1 VLERFRIAVLL
12 YVLLFVGAAQ
22 YFMGRYATDWDAPLW
37 VDVYVVAGDAHP
49 ATRRYVD
56 ALRKEEFADVEEFL
70 ASEGRRYGLALAQ
83 PFELR
88 VVGEHRGAL
97 PQLAGDAGLL
107 GVVAWSLRMRWLA
120 ARLRWASEGPTGDIT
135 AFAVFH
141 QPAQGIPLDRS
152 TALHK
157 GLIVVANLF
166 ADRGATGT
174 NEVVLAHE
182 LLHALRASDKYSLV
196 TNAPLYPDG
205 YADPEARPLLP
216 QTKAELMAG
225 RIPLDERRSDMPSDL
240 RDVVIGPTT
249 AREIGW
255 PIRR

>member
-1 VLERFRIAVLL
+1 VLKRFRIAVLL

-22 YFMGRYATDWDAPLW
+22 YFMGRHVTDWDAPLW
-37 VDVYVVAGDAHP
+37 VDVRVMAGDAHP
-49 ATRRYVD
+49 ATRRYLD
-56 ALRKEEFADVEEFL
+56 DLSAEEFADVEEFL
-70 ASEGRRYGLALAQ
+70 ASEGKRYGLELAR
-83 PFELR
+83 PFRVR
-88 VVGEHRGAL
+88 VVGEHDGAL
-97 PQLAGDAGLL
+97 PQLATDAGPL

-120 ARLRWASEGPTGDIT
+120 ARLQWASEGPSGDIT

-141 QPAQGIPLDRS
+141 QPAEGVPLDRS

-166 ADRGATGT
+166 ADRGAAGM

-182 LLHALRASDKYSLV
+182 LLHALRASDKYSLA

-225 RIPLDERRSDMPSDL
+225 RIPLDERRWGMPSDL
-240 RDVVIGPTT
+240 RDVVIGPAT